1 MTKNE
6 RIENLKEIARY
17 GTSLTV
23 EIPETVFYEKT
34 TSDKF
39 KKVQKAYKELKKDPK
54 LNITEKNKIEK
65 INDTCE
71 VYPYK
76 IITINTKKRE

>member
-1 MTKNE
+1 MTN
-6 RIENLKEIARY
+6 RIENLKEIVRY
-17 GTSLTV
+17 GTNLIV

-34 TSDKF
+34 TSDEF
-39 KKVQKAYKELKKDPK
+39 KKVQEAYNELKKDPK

-65 INDTCE
+65 INDTGE

-76 IITINTKKRE
+76 IITINTKKRGGE

>member
-1 MTKNE
+1 MTN
-6 RIENLKEIARY
+6 RIDYLKEIVRY
-17 GTSLTV
+17 GTNLIV

-39 KKVQKAYKELKKDPK
+39 KKVQEAYNELKKDPK

-65 INDTCE
+65 INDTGE
-71 VYPYK
+71 VYSYR
-76 IITINTKKRE
+76 IITINTKKREGE